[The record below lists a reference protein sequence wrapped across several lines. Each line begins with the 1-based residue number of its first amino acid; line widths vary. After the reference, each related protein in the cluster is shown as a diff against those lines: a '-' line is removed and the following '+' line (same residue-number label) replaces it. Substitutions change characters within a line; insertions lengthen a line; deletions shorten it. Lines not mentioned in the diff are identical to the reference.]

1 MWARS
6 QRRSAWRR
14 RRGIIVAT
22 GRECQLVGAQPDT
35 GRDVFKT
42 IPFVD
47 LQRLHAGMGAALEG
61 AFHTVVRDASFTL
74 GEKVEAFE
82 NAFASYVGVRF
93 AVGVGSGTDAL
104 LLALKACGVGPGDE
118 VITAANTFAATAEA
132 IVMTGARPVFV
143 DVREDTLVM
152 DLHAVASAITGDTR
166 AIVPVHLYGQPVE
179 MLPLMELAR
188 ARGLTVIED
197 ACQSHGAKCG
207 GRRTGGIGRAGCF
220 SFYPS
225 KNLGAL
231 GDGGMVT
238 TDDDEIAD
246 RVRLLR
252 NHGEDGSRLHVEQ
265 GYCTR
270 LHALQAAFLS
280 EKLPYLDE
288 WNALRVRA
296 ATFYDDMLSSADVVP
311 PQRGPGGT
319 HVYHLYVVRVRD
331 RDRVRR
337 ELGEMGI
344 QTGIH
349 YAVPLH
355 LEPAFAGLGY
365 SAGDFPVAERAAESI
380 ISLPMYPYI
389 GEEEVARVSQSVVDV
404 VGRV

>member
-1 MWARS
+1 M
-6 QRRSAWRR
+6 
-14 RRGIIVAT
+14 
-22 GRECQLVGAQPDT
+22 GAQPDT
-35 GRDVFKT
+35 GRDVVKT

-47 LQRLHAGMGAALEG
+47 LQRLHAAMGAALEG
-61 AFHTVVRDASFTL
+61 AFHSVVRDASFTL

-104 LLALKACGVGPGDE
+104 FLALKACGVGPGDE

-152 DLHAVASAITGDTR
+152 DLQAVALAITENAR
-166 AIVPVHLYGQPVE
+166 AIVPVHLYGQPVD

-188 ARGLTVIED
+188 ARGLMVIED

-207 GRRTGGIGRAGCF
+207 VHRTGGIGDAGCF

-231 GDGGMVT
+231 GDGGIVT
-238 TDDDEIAD
+238 TDDEEIAD

-296 ATFYDDMLSSADVVP
+296 ATLYDDMLSSADVVL
-311 PQRGPGGT
+311 PQRGPGMT

-337 ELGEMGI
+337 ELGEIGI

-355 LEPAFAGLGY
+355 LEPAFAALGY
-365 SAGDFPVAERAAESI
+365 SAGDFPVAERAAESV

-389 GEEEVARVSQSVVDV
+389 DDDEVARVCESLAEA
-404 VGRV
+404 VGDA